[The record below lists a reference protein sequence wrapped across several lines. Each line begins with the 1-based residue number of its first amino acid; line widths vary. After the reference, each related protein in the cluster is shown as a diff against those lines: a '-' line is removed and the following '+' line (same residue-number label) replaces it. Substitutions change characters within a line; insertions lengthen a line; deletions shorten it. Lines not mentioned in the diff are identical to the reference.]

1 MKSKR
6 YLLFLL
12 TILLVMGGLHLSARD
27 TAEGKLQLTLDDCLK
42 LALEQNP
49 FYLSTLEK
57 ENEARAQLHRAASG
71 FLPSINAQGTDILDK
86 KVFTVEIPP
95 MVPGGQP
102 QRVKFDFTR
111 TYQMSLTFSFPL
123 FTGGRLTSGYRQAS
137 YNYQA
142 TQESIKQAR
151 QETILNVK
159 QAFYGYLLARKFLEV
174 AEESVSLAEK
184 HLKNVRNLVEVGMAT
199 KFDLLRAEVQLA
211 NLQPQLIR
219 ARNGLQMSELALKNL
234 LGLDLDQPIE
244 IKGELAYQEVQI
256 NPEEARQKALLNRP
270 EIHQLAYQRQ
280 MAGEMIKLARASDL
294 PTVAI
299 GGQLNYWSNYLNFRK
314 NNWENYYT
322 ISLALNIPIF
332 NGFAGQ
338 AQAAQARALAR
349 ELDYSIKGLTEAIK
363 LEVDQAILNYQQA
376 REALLSQQKN
386 VEQAAEAVRL
396 AELNFSEGLA
406 TTLDVT
412 TAQVALSQART
423 NYAQALYECLIA
435 LANLEKATGESISG
449 DAADR

>member
-1 MKSKR
+1 MKATR
-6 YLLFLL
+6 YWLFMMIFLA
-12 TILLVMGGLHLSARD
+12 LSWLNLPAQDR
-27 TAEGKLQLTLDDCLK
+27 ASNKLELTLDDCLK
-42 LALEQNP
+42 LALEKNP
-49 FYLSTLEK
+49 FYLASLEK
-57 ENEARAQLHRAASG
+57 ESEARAQVHRAVSG
-71 FLPSINAQGTDILDK
+71 FLPTLNAQGSDILDK

-111 TYQMSLTFSFPL
+111 TYQMSLNFSFPL
-123 FTGGRLTSGYRQAS
+123 FTGGRLTSAYRQAD

-142 TQESIKQAR
+142 TQETIKQTR

-159 QAFYGYLLARKFLEV
+159 QAFYGYLLARRFLEV

-184 HLKNVRNLVEVGMAT
+184 HLKNVRNLAEVGMAT
-199 KFDLLRAEVQLA
+199 RFDLLRAEVQLA

-234 LGLDLDQPIE
+234 LGLDLNQSVE
-244 IKGELAYQEVQI
+244 IKGELSFQEVEI
-256 NPEEARQKALLNRP
+256 NPEEATQKALLNRP
-270 EIHQLAYQRQ
+270 EIQQLGYQRR
-280 MAGEMIKLARASDL
+280 MAGEMVKLARAADL

-299 GGQLNYWSNYLNFRK
+299 GGQINYWSNYLNFKK

-332 NGFAGQ
+332 NGFAAQ
-338 AQAAQARALAR
+338 AQAAQAKALAR
-349 ELDYSIKGLTEAIK
+349 QLDYSMKGLTEAVK
-363 LEVDQAILNYQQA
+363 LEVEQAILNYRQA

-396 AELNFSEGLA
+396 AELNFAEGLA

-423 NYAQALYECLIA
+423 NYAQAQYECLTA
-435 LANLEKATGESISG
+435 LAQLEKATGESISG
-449 DAADR
+449 YKADR

>member
-1 MKSKR
+1 MKPKR
-6 YLLFLL
+6 YLLIIL
-12 TILLVMGGLHLSARD
+12 TILLIMGGLNLSARD
-27 TAEGKLQLTLDDCLK
+27 TAEGKLQLTLEDCLK

-57 ENEARAQLHRAASG
+57 ENEARAQLNQAASG
-71 FLPSINAQGTDILDK
+71 FLPSINAQGTNILDK

-111 TYQMSLTFSFPL
+111 TYQMSLNFSFPL

-184 HLKNVRNLVEVGMAT
+184 HLKNVKNLVEVGMAT

-234 LGLDLDQPIE
+234 LGLDLDQQIE
-244 IKGELAYQEVQI
+244 IKGELEYQEVQI

-270 EIHQLAYQRQ
+270 EIHQLGYQRR

-299 GGQLNYWSNYLNFRK
+299 GGQINYWSNYLNLRK

-332 NGFAGQ
+332 NGFASQ
-338 AQAAQARALAR
+338 AQAAQAKALAR
-349 ELDYSIKGLTEAIK
+349 QLDYSMKGLTEAIK

-423 NYAQALYECLIA
+423 NYAQALYECLMA

-449 DAADR
+449 YPADR